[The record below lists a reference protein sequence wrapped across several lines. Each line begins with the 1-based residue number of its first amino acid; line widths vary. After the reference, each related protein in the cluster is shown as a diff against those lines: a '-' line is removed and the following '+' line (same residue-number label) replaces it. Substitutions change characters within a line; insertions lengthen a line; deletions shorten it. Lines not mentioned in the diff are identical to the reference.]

1 MALPATER
9 IVPVAVTRIELE
21 AAVPFG
27 TLRRAFEAEVP
38 PLDAVRL
45 HELLST
51 GAEWRRLT
59 LETSGRASI
68 ASSGSGPTTP
78 RR

>member
-38 PLDAVRL
+38 P
-45 HELLST
+45 
-51 GAEWRRLT
+51 
-59 LETSGRASI
+59 SG
-68 ASSGSGPTTP
+68 GD
-78 RR
+78 